1 MKSEGRG
8 PAVPGN
14 PEMVEEQESS
24 GSADG
29 ELKAGPAP
37 PQGKGSARKECELGK
52 KSECWKATSMTL
64 CQNWGARPE
73 PTHAAGICWGLR

>member
-37 PQGKGSARKECELGK
+37 PRGRAVLERNVSWVRSLSVGK
-52 KSECWKATSMTL
+52 
-64 CQNWGARPE
+64 PH
-73 PTHAAGICWGLR
+73 P